1 MNNTMRVVA
10 FLCLILSAAGA
21 TPKEKNEELNFQM
34 EPGWK
39 VGNSAKGP
47 NHSSIIEYIREG
59 DDINNWRELVTI
71 QSFRKSRGAP
81 SSPEE
86 TLKVLKAIREK
97 ECTGSTEWNVIDKNE
112 NSILF
117 ESQAKPCLGWPEQH
131 EIEKIVDGKNSRF
144 ILHYAAKVYQ
154 LPPDTRTKWIKKFAE
169 ATILQ
174 QSK

>member
-1 MNNTMRVVA
+1 MNKMMRVVA
-10 FLCLILSAAGA
+10 SLCLILSAGGGA
-21 TPKEKNEELNFQM
+21 PKDKNEGLNFQM

-71 QSFRKSRGAP
+71 QSVRKSRAAP
-81 SSPEE
+81 SSPDEM
-86 TLKVLKAIREK
+86 LKVLKAIREK
-97 ECTGSTEWNVIDKNE
+97 DCPSSTEWNVIDKNE

-117 ESQAKPCLGWPEQH
+117 EWQAKPCLGWPEQH
-131 EIEKIVDGKNSRF
+131 EIEKIIDGKHSCF
-144 ILHYAAKVYQ
+144 VLHYVAKVYQ
-154 LPPDTRTKWIKKFAE
+154 LPPDTRTQWIKRFAM

-174 QSK
+174 QVN